1 MLKNSTN
8 MKTTKSLTIFP
19 NGKKMLLYIVAVAAF
34 GFLSTAISQSINTKP
49 NSNADAEF
57 IRFLNEEAFETSI
70 EIQDWMVSL
79 TSENLIN

>member
-1 MLKNSTN
+1 
-8 MKTTKSLTIFP
+8 MKITKSLTIFP

-34 GFLSTAISQSINTKP
+34 GFLSTAISQSNDS
-49 NSNADAEF
+49 NSNVDAEF

-70 EIQDWMVSL
+70 EIQDWMISL